1 MSLRKQLVSRG
12 GKETLEAGRQKREKR
27 EKMMKAMCKV

>member
-12 GKETLEAGRQKREKR
+12 GKETLEAGRQKREK
-27 EKMMKAMCKV
+27 KMKGTCKV